1 MTSFPPP
8 CRPSPLPPALAEL
21 DRTAV
26 MGICNVTPD
35 SFSDGGRYM
44 ELVAALDHCD
54 QMLAE
59 GADLIDVGGE
69 STRPGAPRVEEG
81 EELRRVI
88 PVVKELADRAVT
100 VSVDTMRASVASA
113 AVQAGAAMINDVS
126 GGLADPDMFNAVAAA
141 GVPVVLTHWRGH
153 SIGMDGLD
161 RYDDV
166 VAEVVTELSRRA
178 EAAQEAGIDPSRI
191 VLDPGLGF
199 AKTGASNWPLLASL
213 DRLGELGF
221 PLLVGAS
228 RKRFLDSASPGP
240 GGVGPGPDGRDP
252 ATAALTTVAAAQGA
266 WCVRVHAVAANAA
279 AVRVIGAIREHD
291 LSRSGQVVL

>member
-1 MTSFPPP
+1 
-8 CRPSPLPPALAEL
+8 
-21 DRTAV
+21 